1 MAINNGSIWVPRKGF
16 PRLPNVIGEKA
27 FLKVPWIAITPC
39 VLYRHAMALSFVSM
53 QALSNGGVQLFPP
66 VHVRGNEPA
75 CVPGSVNLQMR
86 RRLWTICFDYP
97 NLCNILGVTSS

>member
-1 MAINNGSIWVPRKGF
+1 MKTWLSTMDLGPKKRISEITKI
-16 PRLPNVIGEKA
+16 NVIGEKA

-39 VLYRHAMALSFVSM
+39 VLYRHAMALSFVSA

-75 CVPGSVNLQMR
+75 YVPGST
-86 RRLWTICFDYP
+86 RLSEPP
-97 NLCNILGVTSS
+97 NEGQTVAHIF

>member
-1 MAINNGSIWVPRKGF
+1 MDLGPKKRISEITKI
-16 PRLPNVIGEKA
+16 NVIGEKA

-86 RRLWTICFDYP
+86 GRLWPICFDYP